1 MGIDTL
7 SIANRLKAAERDGR
21 VAEEIA
27 LLFREVDEERFRHLV
42 TREDLERTVAVV
54 RADLERELALVR
66 ADLERGLAEV
76 RADLE
81 RGLAE
86 VRAESRAE
94 FEKMRLEF
102 EKVRLEVKVAVAE
115 LKHDLTLRLGA
126 MIAAA
131 VAVLGGL
138 NVFF

>member
-1 MGIDTL
+1 MSIATL

-27 LLFREVDEERFRHLV
+27 LLFREVDEERFQQLA
-42 TREDLERTVAVV
+42 TREDLV
-54 RADLERELALVR
+54 RELALVR
-66 ADLERGLAEV
+66 ADLDRGLASV
-76 RADLE
+76 RSDLE
-81 RGLAE
+81 RELAAI
-86 VRAESRAE
+86 RAESRVE
-94 FEKMRLEF
+94 FEKIRLEMQQL
-102 EKVRLEVKVAVAE
+102 ELRLR
-115 LKHDLTLRLGA
+115 HDLTLRLGA